1 MKIDKGC
8 IFQMPAL
15 GLEMALMN
23 ESLMGLCGIYTDDW
37 VVGFYEAKSIPHTK
51 KGEFLILC
59 PCGRWLH

>member
-1 MKIDKGC
+1 
-8 IFQMPAL
+8 MPAL

-23 ESLMGLCGIYTDDW
+23 ESLMGLCGIYPDDW